1 MYDDDGK
8 DPNALASGRFERLDF
23 SAKQNNRG
31 LTLTLSRQGDF
42 PGNPAE
48 RHVELVVH
56 NWPATPA
63 EIRVDGIALS
73 GSRYDAASRT
83 LHIPLRWSA
92 PSLKLQIR

>member
-1 MYDDDGK
+1 
-8 DPNALASGRFERLDF
+8 
-23 SAKQNNRG
+23 
-31 LTLTLSRQGDF
+31 
-42 PGNPAE
+42 
-48 RHVELVVH
+48 VH

-83 LHIPLRWSA
+83 LHITLRWSA